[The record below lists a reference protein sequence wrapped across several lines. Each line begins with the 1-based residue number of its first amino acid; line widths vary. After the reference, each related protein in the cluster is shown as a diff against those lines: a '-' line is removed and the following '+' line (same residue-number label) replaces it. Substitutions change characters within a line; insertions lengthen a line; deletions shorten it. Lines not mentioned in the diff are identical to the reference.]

1 MAKLPP
7 RETIGQTVC
16 PHRHCEAVA
25 TVKKD
30 AGGFLFLSCPECGTV
45 NNRRE
50 NYQRALNNGMAAYR
64 ASQEKPADPAP
75 IDSPPIDAPPVKTGG
90 ILGGLSIF
98 S

>member
-16 PHRHCEAVA
+16 THKHCDAVA

-30 AGGFLFLSCPECGTV
+30 KAGYLYMVCPECGTV
-45 NNRRE
+45 PGHRE
-50 NYQRALNNGMAAYR
+50 KFQNALRIGMAAYS
-64 ASQEKPADPAP
+64 ASQEKQAEPETET
-75 IDSPPIDAPPVKTGG
+75 PPIEQQSPKSGG
-90 ILGGLSIF
+90 LLGGLSIF